1 MGSNTVRNLTWA
13 AVAACIV
20 SLFLLIK
27 QSANKASAVAT
38 TDSSSI
44 MNTTNPPFGNG
55 AAAENNAVPIDTGTT
70 PKTLTSNGTTYGS
83 ETAAAPSSPA
93 SGVADASASNKQDVA
108 SQYSAKG
115 KAVPE
120 QSILPVEA
128 PSATSAKTTTA
139 KGSKTSTKGAKPA
152 PKFDAGNKTGDFMV
166 IAGTYV
172 SKDNANVQINKLK
185 KMGFANAEMLKFE
198 NTANFSV
205 VSGAYA
211 FRGTADA
218 AVRTLGKNKIS
229 AFVRKR
235 SGEIFKSATAAM
247 GPPKP
252 ATK

>member
-27 QSANKASAVAT
+27 QSANKATAPT
-38 TDSSSI
+38 TADTNI
-44 MNTTNPPFGNG
+44 MNATNPPFGNS
-55 AAAENNAVPIDTGTT
+55 AAAENNSLSIDTSSSVS
-70 PKTLTSNGTTYGS
+70 PKSLTGSANG
-83 ETAAAPSSPA
+83 AAAGDALASDAAGAVA
-93 SGVADASASNKQDVA
+93 SGAQDVA
-108 SQYSAKG
+108 SQYSSKG

-128 PSATSAKTTTA
+128 PATTSSSKTT
-139 KGSKTSTKGAKPA
+139 KGGKVAAKPTKAA

-172 SKDNANVQINKLK
+172 SKDNANLQISKLK

-198 NTANFSV
+198 NTANYSV
-205 VSGAYA
+205 VSGAYG

-218 AVRTLGKNKIS
+218 AVRTLAKNKIS

-235 SGEIFKSATAAM
+235 SGEIFKSSSTAAVA

-252 ATK
+252 ASK

>member
-27 QSANKASAVAT
+27 QSANKATASATA
-38 TDSSSI
+38 DSSI
-44 MNTTNPPFGNG
+44 MNATNPPFGNG
-55 AAAENNAVPIDTGTT
+55 AAAENNSLSVDTSVSPKSLAGGAVGAV
-70 PKTLTSNGTTYGS
+70 
-83 ETAAAPSSPA
+83 AAAGDAVAGAANNAAGAVA
-93 SGVADASASNKQDVA
+93 SGAQDVA
-108 SQYSAKG
+108 SQYSSKG

-128 PSATSAKTTTA
+128 PATTSSKTA
-139 KGSKTSTKGAKPA
+139 KGSKTASKPTKVV

-166 IAGTYV
+166 IAGTYA
-172 SKDNANVQINKLK
+172 SKDNANIQISKLK

-198 NTANFSV
+198 NTANYSV
-205 VSGAYA
+205 VSGAYG

-218 AVRTLGKNKIS
+218 AVRTLAKNKIS

-235 SGEIFKSATAAM
+235 SGEIFKPSSTAAVA

-252 ATK
+252 ASK